1 MTHKKLI
8 IELVAPGVGLLTAVI
23 ACAALALWLPAVP
36 AESTPV
42 RFSMMTLLAVGSWLV
57 GNAAAISF
65 VSTFF
70 REWYE
75 DVPWT
80 RAHWHEL
87 VAFKQ
92 EVHERLT
99 AMGAP
104 GSKGP
109 DSPCRLGKRLD
120 WVERKLR
127 DRDVYFDTVEAMLI
141 AATGAEDL
149 RNARS
154 IIDQAGP
161 KPSYFIKLLR
171 EQALGERDP
180 DEVLALMSDQ
190 LLREELFRRFD
201 HAIFAGLVVTKINK
215 NTSHLAATGDY
226 DTRTAHQ
233 GNHVTCLGLA
243 AEVVQTIQDYAASHA
258 RVRSGYDG
266 KA

>member
-8 IELVAPGVGLLTAVI
+8 DEVAAPGFGLLSAMI
-23 ACAALALWLPAVP
+23 ACAVVAFLLPEVPTESIVTRLVLLFLTAIGAALLG
-36 AESTPV
+36 SSS
-42 RFSMMTLLAVGSWLV
+42 FVG
-57 GNAAAISF
+57 I

-70 REWYE
+70 RSWYE

-80 RAHWHEL
+80 REQWHEMA
-87 VAFKQ
+87 AFKTA
-92 EVHERLT
+92 VNDRLD
-99 AMGAP
+99 AWGIP
-104 GSKGP
+104 GSRGP
-109 DSPCRLGKRLD
+109 DSPCRLEKRLD
-120 WVERKLR
+120 RVERKLKER
-127 DRDVYFDTVEAMLI
+127 DDYFDTVEAMFM
-141 AATGAEDL
+141 AATGVEDV

-154 IIDQAGP
+154 LINQAGP
-161 KPSYFIKLLR
+161 KPSYLIKQLR
-171 EQALGERDP
+171 EQALGEREP

-201 HAIFAGLVVTKINK
+201 HAIFAGLVVTKINE

-226 DTRTAHQ
+226 DTQTAHQ